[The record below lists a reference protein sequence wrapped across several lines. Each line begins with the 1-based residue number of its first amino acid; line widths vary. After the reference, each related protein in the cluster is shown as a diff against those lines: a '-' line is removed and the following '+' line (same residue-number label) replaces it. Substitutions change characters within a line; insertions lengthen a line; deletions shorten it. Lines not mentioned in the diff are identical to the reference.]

1 MVFAHVY
8 MYIHVCVGTHVCAC
22 VWTLK
27 VSASSVILHFTYW
40 ARFCLWA
47 QNWTLGLLSLASLP
61 LVTLLLLTESWNY
74 MWATITINLVQQI
87 FMPLNHPFGP
97 LSGVPLLNLQG
108 THATWIKFYLNHFIN
123 DPGFGVF
130 YILFSLSVIA
140 LSVDP
145 FMYLCQEK
153 A

>member
-1 MVFAHVY
+1 MCNRSILCIYGICTGAYVHSC
-8 MYIHVCVGTHVCAC
+8 VCIC
-22 VWTLK
+22 VN
-27 VSASSVILHFTYW
+27 ILG
-40 ARFCLWA
+40 FCFYNHSPLCLLSPE
-47 QNWTLGLLSLASLP
+47 LGLLSLASLP
-61 LVTLLLLTESWNY
+61 LVTLFILPEGWNY